1 MWVLEWTECCQSH
14 LGQNLQKYQNK
25 NPKPVLSLKNYIQYH
40 TFSPYNL
47 ISVQIILIEAKVSVE
62 WLMNPSAHT
71 HVFTNLNIS
80 SHTTQLKVLTSLKH
94 MPQNNIAKLEKS
106 AQDILCRV
114 KPQDGGIPK
123 IRGVGQ
129 SNSQVQPCIMGRT
142 PMGLNQGEA
151 EGKPY
156 HKPKIN

>member
-1 MWVLEWTECCQSH
+1 
-14 LGQNLQKYQNK
+14 
-25 NPKPVLSLKNYIQYH
+25 
-40 TFSPYNL
+40 
-47 ISVQIILIEAKVSVE
+47 
-62 WLMNPSAHT
+62 MNPSAHT

-94 MPQNNIAKLEKS
+94 MPQNNKAKLEKS

-114 KPQDGGIPK
+114 KHQGGGIPK

-129 SNSQVQPCIMGRT
+129 SNSQVQPHIMGRT
-142 PMGLNQGEA
+142 PPMGLNQGGA

-156 HKPKIN
+156 HKPKIH